1 MFLTIATAMCFC
13 SQFNTAHNQS
23 LDYTVVRIDSVENY
37 YLIYAKRNDSTF
49 QIASKKVK
57 VVGCTKLRVNDKYSF
72 KLKSRIFTGEVG
84 GRNISPATND
94 LVKCVGLDEDT
105 VVCIDDNCVNDL
117 FYSENIEDACYRP

>member
-1 MFLTIATAMCFC
+1 MCFC